1 MDEVSTTQRELDAS
15 GTRARSSFLDRL
27 PPALITFVAAVAV
40 VTVMIAIKY
49 LIFIWT
55 GESAGFIVY
64 VPAVALVAWN
74 RGFLGGVLATS
85 FLVVL
90 DTVIFV
96 PPTLLVAFNP
106 DSYILRMVA
115 FLTAGVAISYMSYRL
130 RRERDRA
137 RSESA
142 ERRRLLEDSAQTRE
156 ELARLVASER
166 RAAELRDAFN
176 SIVSHELRTPITSIY
191 GGAKLLA
198 RRDRALDEQTRQE
211 LLDDLEEEADR
222 LYRLVEDLLVLSR
235 SERGTVERAEDPVLL
250 QRVVER
256 VVKSEQSRWPGVTF
270 EAHTISAPTARGDE
284 TYVEQVLRNLLSNA
298 AKYSPAGSTVAIVVD
313 ETPEGV
319 RARVLDEGAGIDPGE
334 SARLF
339 ELYYRSPLNASSV
352 SGAGIGLFVCR
363 ALVEAM
369 GGRIWAMRRPEG
381 GAEFGFVLNRH
392 DEDERAAGEEPA
404 GGEEAVTG
412 AMSPTD

>member
-1 MDEVSTTQRELDAS
+1 M
-15 GTRARSSFLDRL
+15 
-27 PPALITFVAAVAV
+27 
-40 VTVMIAIKY
+40 
-49 LIFIWT
+49 
-55 GESAGFIVY
+55 
-64 VPAVALVAWN
+64 
-74 RGFLGGVLATS
+74 
-85 FLVVL
+85 L

-106 DSYILRMVA
+106 DSYLLRMVA

-142 ERRRLLEDSAQTRE
+142 ERRRLLEDAAATRE
-156 ELARLVASER
+156 ELARLIEAER

-235 SERGTVERAEDPVLL
+235 SERGTVERADDPVLL

-256 VVKSEQSRWPGVTF
+256 VVNSSRRAGRASP
-270 EAHTISAPTARGDE
+270 SRRAPCRPDGAR
-284 TYVEQVLRNLLSNA
+284 
-298 AKYSPAGSTVAIVVD
+298 
-313 ETPEGV
+313 
-319 RARVLDEGAGIDPGE
+319 
-334 SARLF
+334 
-339 ELYYRSPLNASSV
+339 
-352 SGAGIGLFVCR
+352 
-363 ALVEAM
+363 
-369 GGRIWAMRRPEG
+369 
-381 GAEFGFVLNRH
+381 
-392 DEDERAAGEEPA
+392 
-404 GGEEAVTG
+404 
-412 AMSPTD
+412 